1 MRKLIDFINDG
12 NIEFG
17 KKYYLSDFDSNDLRN
32 YFIFYDDEFYT
43 GYTTHENNVEVDQE
57 VLQVKKGSINFEKF
71 TNKTWKVKY
80 KNSNS
85 IRNSSFN
92 TMCLYDY

>member
-12 NIEFG
+12 CVEFG

-32 YFIFYDDEFYT
+32 YFIFYEDEFYT

-57 VLQVKKGSINFEKF
+57 VLQVKKGSKNFEKF
-71 TNKTWKVKY
+71 TNKTWKGFMSTCKSSGINVEDKY
-80 KNSNS
+80 K
-85 IRNSSFN
+85 FF
-92 TMCLYDY
+92 

>member
-32 YFIFYDDEFYT
+32 YFIFYDDEFYI
-43 GYTTHENNVEVDQE
+43 GYTTHENNIEVDQE

-71 TNKTWKVKY
+71 TNKTWKGFMSACRSSGINVEDKY
-80 KNSNS
+80 K
-85 IRNSSFN
+85 FF
-92 TMCLYDY
+92 

>member
-32 YFIFYDDEFYT
+32 YFIFYEDEFYT

-57 VLQVKKGSINFEKF
+57 VLQVKKGSKNFEKF
-71 TNKTWKVKY
+71 TNKTWKGFMSICKSSGINIDDKY
-80 KNSNS
+80 K
-85 IRNSSFN
+85 FF
-92 TMCLYDY
+92 

>member
-32 YFIFYDDEFYT
+32 YFIFYEDEFYT

-57 VLQVKKGSINFEKF
+57 VLQVKKGSKNFEKF
-71 TNKTWKVKY
+71 TNKTWKGFMSACRSSGINVEDKY
-80 KNSNS
+80 K
-85 IRNSSFN
+85 FF
-92 TMCLYDY
+92 

>member
-32 YFIFYDDEFYT
+32 YFIFYEDEFYT

-57 VLQVKKGSINFEKF
+57 VLQIKKGSKNFEKF
-71 TNKTWKVKY
+71 TNKTWKGFMSACRSSGINVEDKY
-80 KNSNS
+80 K
-85 IRNSSFN
+85 FF
-92 TMCLYDY
+92 